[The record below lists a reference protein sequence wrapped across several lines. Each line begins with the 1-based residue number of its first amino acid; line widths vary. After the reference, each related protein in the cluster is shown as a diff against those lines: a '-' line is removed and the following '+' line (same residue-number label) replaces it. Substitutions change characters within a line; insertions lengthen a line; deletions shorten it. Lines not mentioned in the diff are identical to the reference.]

1 MLLSQ
6 TVQYALRA
14 MTYLAN
20 LPQGQSVR
28 ARDLAQ
34 ATGIP
39 AHYLA
44 KLLRRLVSA
53 GLLVSQKGHGGGFM
67 LAMQPRFVRLLDV
80 MLAADFRPAQ
90 NQCAFGWG
98 ACQPTAHCPLHAL
111 WSELNDTVCDW
122 AAQATLAD
130 VMVPGGLPVP
140 DQDLQP
146 MALRELMAKLRASM
160 LAEVTGA

>member
-14 MTYLAN
+14 MTYMAN

-28 ARDLAQ
+28 GRDLAQ

-39 AHYLA
+39 THYLA
-44 KLLRRLVSA
+44 KLLRRLVEA
-53 GLLVSQKGHGGGFM
+53 GLLASQKGHGGGFT
-67 LAMQPRFVRLLDV
+67 LAMHPRFVRMLDV

-98 ACQPTAHCPLHAL
+98 ACQPAAPCPLHPL
-111 WSELNDTVCDW
+111 WSQLNDTVCDW

-130 VMVPGGLPVP
+130 VMVPGGLPLP
-140 DQDLQP
+140 DVHCQP
-146 MALRELMAKLRASM
+146 AALREFLAQLRAAT
-160 LAEVTGA
+160 LDEAP